1 MYNISIK
8 RQQFRLASVAVKNQN
23 YTVSFYGIFYQNLAE
38 ARKDKKK
45 SVYFSEKK
53 IILTLIT

>member
-38 ARKDKKK
+38 ARKHKKNQYI
-45 SVYFSEKK
+45 VEKRK
-53 IILTLIT
+53 LF